1 MRKFLALLFLSS
13 ASMFAGQLDVAII
26 QFPEIKTAEELNAA
40 LAGVSLAEITNS
52 DRTMTGESY
61 LKGGY
66 VIFAQSLPVS
76 VGQRFAS
83 GTRLKNSRADVS
95 GSLGASDLSLSI
107 SLSEGVEAGLRRFSR
122 RTYEASAPLSAG
134 QPQVLR
140 LQQVSGKT
148 QSTIKGQATVKD
160 VNFCSVI
167 VAQFTK

>member
-1 MRKFLALLFLSS
+1 MIKILALFILST
-13 ASMFAGQLDVAII
+13 ASVFAGQLDVAII
-26 QFPEIKTAEELNAA
+26 QFPEVKTAEELNAA

-52 DRTMTGESY
+52 DRTMTGEAY

-66 VIFAQSLPVS
+66 VLFAQSLPVS
-76 VGQRFAS
+76 VGQRFSS
-83 GTRLKNSRADVS
+83 GTRLKNTRADVS
-95 GSLGASDLSLSI
+95 GLLGGSDLSISI

-122 RTYEASAPLSAG
+122 RSYEASAPLSAG
-134 QPQVLR
+134 QPKVLR

-160 VNFCSVI
+160 INFCSVI